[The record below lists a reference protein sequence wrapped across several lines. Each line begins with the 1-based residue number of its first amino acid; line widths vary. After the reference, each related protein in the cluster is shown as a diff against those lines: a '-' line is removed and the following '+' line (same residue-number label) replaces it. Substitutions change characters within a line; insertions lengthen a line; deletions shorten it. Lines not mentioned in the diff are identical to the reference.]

1 MRILRYIRY
10 TLLSLVLF
18 AVLLCCV
25 GAGYLYYQI
34 AVAPAPEMSE
44 EHINEILGR
53 ESPVYYSDGV
63 TQFGV
68 LFEDIHRQY
77 LRYEDIP
84 KTFVNALIAAEDDQ
98 YFSHF
103 GVDVPGVLRAMF
115 ANFKAGKI
123 VQGGSTITQQ
133 TAKNLFKREARSI
146 RAKIKEL
153 LQALRLEYRY
163 SKEKILE
170 FYCNQFYVSGNGHGL
185 GVAARY
191 FFDKE
196 PGELSLVEAAFIAG
210 CVKRPNYYNPFL
222 QKNLEDPITTRKRA
236 MERVRYVLQQMRE
249 EGMITQEEFLAAR
262 TTEIEFR
269 QGKTSYEQNTT
280 MDLVKEGV
288 SSPVLAEY
296 LEEKGISN
304 ISTSGARIITTIDKD
319 LQRHTVRALRTQ
331 LSQLDVLLRGYN
343 RSEVQKEY
351 AELGYGGDGDI
362 VPGAFVFGTLAGPDG
377 SDMLRVQLAG
387 DRQGFIA
394 ANGFSNLA
402 GALAIHRQGPWAKA
416 GAAHSNALRAQLQ
429 PGDRVYVSVQDAPGA
444 NGELLLNLERYPKVE
459 GGAIVL
465 QEGAIRAISGGMSN
479 VHFNRATSARRL
491 MGSAFKPFVYA
502 AALQLGWSPTD
513 MLNNRRNVFVFMDRP
528 YFPNPDH
535 VSPYNEV
542 SLSWAGVT
550 SENLASVWLLYHLTD
565 RLQQPALYEIARH
578 VDMAPRT
585 EDGRQEG
592 YEQYKGRIQKQ
603 FGLWVSRGMVEQA
616 AYDAAVRALKTDFL
630 FAGRQ
635 AEYERLT
642 RLAYGYNF
650 SKYAD
655 MVRANKAG
663 LKAAEVQRHLGLLFP
678 SFLGVRSRLPQMVAY
693 RQYVRSFSMQVDPDL
708 AFADPG
714 FAATISENERALR
727 QSAAEGSGVA
737 GGLYR
742 TDTGI
747 LVFSL
752 RQDTPAGWQ
761 LLSPRDL
768 QVQLTA
774 MDAAQEHAFWQ
785 RVQLEGVLSA
795 EAVAQVEQQMAIER
809 QRFDERNIYSFEVLS
824 ELRDFRVM
832 LNLQYLIHLARACG
846 VESTIEPVLSL
857 SLGSNVVTL
866 SELARVYE
874 AIITGNRYDPA
885 DAETMARLEGES
897 RVDRNGPSLIE
908 RIVTPDGQEVYS
920 RSTHATQVFDG
931 ATSAKASNILQN
943 VVAYGTGRHA
953 ADTVTLHSDNPET
966 RKKLAL
972 IKQPLPLLGKTGTAN
987 EYRNAAF
994 FGYVPVL
1001 AQDDS
1006 AVLSLE
1012 GGYTVGVYTG
1022 YDVNLPMVQGAA
1034 RISGSRG
1041 ALPAW
1046 SAIAQ
1051 ALVDHEQLGDRVDLA
1066 DLQFNGF
1073 LPLRYPEV
1081 GESFVPVNPKQGG
1094 AVIAGRSALR
1104 QQLAPPYPAS
1114 LDVGALDKGV
1124 FEAERGFV
1132 PFWRTQKGR

>member
-1 MRILRYIRY
+1 MKILRHIRY
-10 TLLSLVLF
+10 TLLSLLF
-18 AVLLCCV
+18 VTILLCCA
-25 GAGYLYYQI
+25 GAGFLYYQI
-34 AVAPAPEMSE
+34 AVVPAPEMSE
-44 EHINEILGR
+44 AHINEILGR
-53 ESPVYYSDGV
+53 ESPVYYSDGI

-77 LRYEDIP
+77 LKYEDIP
-84 KTFVNALIAAEDDQ
+84 QTFVNALIAAEDDQ
-98 YFSHF
+98 YFKHF
-103 GVDVPGVLRAMF
+103 GVDIPGVLRAML

-133 TAKNLFKREARSI
+133 TAKNLFKRESRSI
-146 RAKIKEL
+146 RAKVKEL

-222 QKNLEDPITTRKRA
+222 QKNLEDPIATKKRA
-236 MERVRYVLQQMRE
+236 MERVRYVLRQMLE
-249 EGMITQEEFLAAR
+249 EGMITREEFLAAR
-262 TTEIEFR
+262 TTELEFK
-269 QGKTSYEQNTT
+269 QGKTSYEQNAT
-280 MDLVKEGV
+280 MDLVREGV
-288 SSPVLAEY
+288 SAPVIAEY
-296 LEEKGISN
+296 LEEEGISN

-319 LQRHTVRALRTQ
+319 LQRHTVRALRSQ
-331 LSQLDVLLRGYN
+331 LSQLDVLLRGYE
-343 RSEVQKEY
+343 REEVQQEY
-351 AELGYGGDGDI
+351 AELAYGGDGEI

-377 SDMLRVQLAG
+377 SDVLRVQLAG

-394 ANGFSNLA
+394 TDGLSNLA
-402 GALAIHRQGPWAKA
+402 GALAMHRQGPWAKA
-416 GAAHSNALRAQLQ
+416 GTAHANALRAQLR
-429 PGDRVYVSVQDAPGA
+429 PGDRIYVSVRDTPGA

-479 VHFNRATSARRL
+479 LHFNRATSARRL

-502 AALQLGWSPTD
+502 AALQLGWSPLD

-535 VSPYNEV
+535 TSPHSEV

-550 SENLASVWLLYHLTD
+550 SENLASIWLLYHLTD
-565 RLQQPALYEIARH
+565 RLEQPALREIARH
-578 VDMAPRT
+578 VDMAPRDENGKQ
-585 EDGRQEG
+585 ED
-592 YEQYKGRIQKQ
+592 YEQYRQRIQSQ

-650 SKYAD
+650 GKYAD

-663 LKAAEVQRHLGLLFP
+663 LKAAEVQRQLGLLFP
-678 SFLGVRSRLPQMVAY
+678 SFLGIRSRLPQMVAY

-708 AFADPG
+708 AFTDPG
-714 FAATISENERALR
+714 FAAAISENERALR
-727 QSAAEGSGVA
+727 QPAEGGVPGA
-737 GGLYR
+737 LYR
-742 TDTGI
+742 TATGT

-752 RQDTPAGWQ
+752 RQEIPAGW
-761 LLSPRDL
+761 LPVSPRDL
-768 QVQLTA
+768 QVQLAA
-774 MDAAQEHAFWQ
+774 MNASQEHAFWQ
-785 RVQLEGVLSA
+785 QVQLEGVLSA
-795 EAVAQVEQQMAIER
+795 EAVAQVEQQMALEQR
-809 QRFDERNIYSFEVLS
+809 RFDERRIYSFEVLS

-846 VESTIEPVLSL
+846 VESAIEPVLSL
-857 SLGSNVVTL
+857 PLGSNVVTL

-885 DAETMARLEGES
+885 DAGTMARLEGES
-897 RVDRNGPSLIE
+897 RVNRDGPSLID
-908 RIVTPDGQEVYS
+908 RIITPDGREVYS
-920 RSTHATQVFDG
+920 RSAHATRIFDG
-931 ATSAKASNILQN
+931 ATSAKTANILQN

-953 ADTVTLHSDNPET
+953 ADTVSLHSDDPET
-966 RKKLAL
+966 GKKLAR
-972 IKQPLPLLGKTGTAN
+972 IKLPLPLLGKTGTAN

-1001 AQDDS
+1001 AQDDPS
-1006 AVLSLE
+1006 MLSLE

-1022 YDVNLPMVQGAA
+1022 YDINLPMVQGAA

-1051 ALVDHEQLGDRVDLA
+1051 ALVDHERLGDRVDIA
-1066 DLQFNGF
+1066 DLQFSGA

-1081 GESFVPVNPKQGG
+1081 GQSFVAVNPKQGG
-1094 AVIAGRSALR
+1094 ATSGGRAAAR
-1104 QQLAPPYPAS
+1104 QQVAPSYPAS
-1114 LDVGALDKGV
+1114 LDVGGLDRGV
-1124 FEAERGFV
+1124 FETERGFS
-1132 PFWRTQKGR
+1132 PFWRTQQAR